1 MEKKARLL
9 YRRQFL
15 PIIRYFSAMST
26 GSQNLSDRPKGV
38 SEWNCDGGKKIT
50 RREKKNRKSPKGVS
64 EWMLIFS
71 REIKKYETFVC
82 IGGGGVKF

>member
-1 MEKKARLL
+1 MKLMMEKKARLL

-38 SEWNCDGGKKIT
+38 SEWNCDGGKKKHEA
-50 RREKKNRKSPKGVS
+50 EKKIPQVAKRS
-64 EWMLIFS
+64 E
-71 REIKKYETFVC
+71 
-82 IGGGGVKF
+82 

>member
-1 MEKKARLL
+1 MSTFCGIFFSDEVDDGKKKARLL

-38 SEWNCDGGKKIT
+38 SEWNCDGGKKNHGA
-50 RREKKNRKSPKGVS
+50 EKKKIPQVAKRS
-64 EWMLIFS
+64 E
-71 REIKKYETFVC
+71 
-82 IGGGGVKF
+82 

>member
-1 MEKKARLL
+1 MSEYILRYFFYLMKLTMEKKTRLL

-38 SEWNCDGGKKIT
+38 SEWNCDGGKKNNEA
-50 RREKKNRKSPKGVS
+50 EKKN
-64 EWMLIFS
+64 
-71 REIKKYETFVC
+71 
-82 IGGGGVKF
+82 